1 MRPSRRWWRVALQR
15 LHVLG
20 RHQLRD
26 QRWGPSGREPRT
38 PRVVAARMQGR
49 AGVGCDAAMKGQ
61 GGAGVAGEDVAITSP
76 ANHDHHMLPHTPAA
90 LSSPR
95 SGSAMWRCRNAVPPL
110 RRTAQTPRAGPRG
123 RRACVCSACS
133 ERARPM
139 PDATTRSSPA
149 RYAASGRGFEEGA
162 ANVEGHGE
170 PCACGWFGRVHRVS
184 VCRAG
189 RRAAATLVCG
199 RVITQQLNVA
209 VNLTP
214 SPSSYVLRFTYAG
227 PADRCPAVRPASMCE
242 PTRVG
247 TVSRR
252 DLIWACGCGF
262 G

>member
-95 SGSAMWRCRNAVPPL
+95 SGSAMWRCGNA
-110 RRTAQTPRAGPRG
+110 TPRNGAPSRPHGPDHAGGALASAARVARGQGRCLTQPRVP
-123 RRACVCSACS
+123 RRRGTQLLGEVSKRVPRTS
-133 ERARPM
+133 RAM
-139 PDATTRSSPA
+139 
-149 RYAASGRGFEEGA
+149 ASH
-162 ANVEGHGE
+162 V
-170 PCACGWFGRVHRVS
+170 
-184 VCRAG
+184 
-189 RRAAATLVCG
+189 
-199 RVITQQLNVA
+199 
-209 VNLTP
+209 
-214 SPSSYVLRFTYAG
+214 
-227 PADRCPAVRPASMCE
+227 PAVGSVAPIA
-242 PTRVG
+242 
-247 TVSRR
+247 
-252 DLIWACGCGF
+252 
-262 G
+262 